1 MLSEAVDEIL
11 KSQASEQQKLQQ
23 RTGRRDEVR
32 RLDAWLQVIEDRLER
47 DERKLPERLVKEI
60 AAFLREQTPPLHREL
75 LRDTSRDGAHALD
88 ILFDAQER
96 LRAQHQ
102 AQDARDRQASG
113 PS

>member
-11 KSQASEQQKLQQ
+11 KSQASEQQRLQQ
-23 RTGRRDEVR
+23 RTGHRDEVR

-75 LRDTSRDGAHALD
+75 LRDTTRDGAHALD

-96 LRAQHQ
+96 LRTQHQ
-102 AQDARDRQASG
+102 AQGARGRHRAGS
-113 PS
+113 S

>member
-1 MLSEAVDEIL
+1 VLSEAVDEIL

-47 DERKLPERLVKEI
+47 DQRRLPERLIREI

-75 LRDTSRDGAHALD
+75 LRDASRDGAHALD
-88 ILFDAQER
+88 VLFEAQER
-96 LRAQHQ
+96 LRTQHQ
-102 AQDARDRQASG
+102 AQGARDRQGSG
-113 PS
+113 PA

>member
-32 RLDAWLQVIEDRLER
+32 RLDAWLQVIEDRLEQ
-47 DERKLPERLVKEI
+47 DQRKLPERLVKEI
-60 AAFLREQTPPLHREL
+60 AAFLREQAPPLHREL

-88 ILFDAQER
+88 VLFDAQER

-102 AQDARDRQASG
+102 VQGTPNRQGAG
-113 PS
+113 PA